1 MNTTT
6 PTTSTMPHA
15 NSTLGAFFLSNPDAL
30 RVAWADLVAQHPHL
44 HGPEVALRLGVPEA
58 AMIAARIG
66 HGAVE
71 LVPDLSAVLA
81 HVGTWGKVL
90 LAARNRLGV
99 ALMVMDD
106 PVLQQEASSLTLH
119 TAQHWARIA
128 VSGVER
134 CFLFEER
141 DHHGHTFS
149 INWFDA
155 QGHVIGRVFLMS
167 KSGREVALPHLHAL
181 ALPQQNPLWQVGD
194 VPLPSIVNWGGDT
207 DSSTPLCDAGAATPR
222 ALAEVAVLACG
233 RAPVM
238 RVGLQGRGLAVRYH
252 GPLHKTMQT
261 PGAVHASDA
270 ACKLHLRMGA
280 ANAVSRLSSIDGA
293 VALGVSDGEHGLL
306 TLQAGHSPAESE
318 AWLQAIF
325 FMQKDALTQ

>member
-81 HVGTWGKVL
+81 
-90 LAARNRLGV
+90 
-99 ALMVMDD
+99 
-106 PVLQQEASSLTLH
+106 
-119 TAQHWARIA
+119 
-128 VSGVER
+128 
-134 CFLFEER
+134 
-141 DHHGHTFS
+141 
-149 INWFDA
+149 
-155 QGHVIGRVFLMS
+155 
-167 KSGREVALPHLHAL
+167 
-181 ALPQQNPLWQVGD
+181 
-194 VPLPSIVNWGGDT
+194 
-207 DSSTPLCDAGAATPR
+207 
-222 ALAEVAVLACG
+222 CG

-238 RVGLQGRGLAVRYH
+238 RVGLQGRGLAVRHH

-261 PGAVHASDA
+261 PGAVHASNA
-270 ACKLHLRMGA
+270 ACKLHLRMSVA
-280 ANAVSRLSSIDGA
+280 SDISRLRFIDGTA
-293 VALGVSDGEHGLL
+293 ALAVSDGEHGLL
-306 TLQAGHSPAESE
+306 TLQAGHTPAEAE

-325 FMQKDALTQ
+325 SI